1 MTGGLERAAAEGAE
15 HVIAKAVEKAGV
27 RDAEQVG
34 AHAVERAGT
43 HGAERTVQDA
53 AEHAVVDPHAHI
65 GPEVIDH
72 ARPGGNL
79 ISRDYHRFGDLSEE
93 EFLDKH
99 WDPEK
104 VNAWDGSRGNW
115 RYPEHDGFAG
125 PSREVQDVPTGFRMD
140 RFGGEGGDFVSPSG
154 TPFEQR
160 ALPPDSLG
168 KDYHN
173 YELVKPFDAESG
185 YPRVG
190 KVAPAFEQEGGGIQ
204 LKLPKSVQWLRDNGY
219 LREVQP

>member
-1 MTGGLERAAAEGAE
+1 VTGGVERAAAGEAE
-15 HVIAKAVEKAGV
+15 HVIAKAVERAGV

-34 AHAVERAGT
+34 ARASEQAAG
-43 HGAERTVQDA
+43 HGADRSVADA
-53 AEHAVVDPHAHI
+53 AEHTVVDPRAHL

-79 ISRDYHRFGDLSEE
+79 IPEGYDRFGGLSED
-93 EFLDKH
+93 EFLAKH
-99 WDPEK
+99 WDPDTLNE
-104 VNAWDGSRGNW
+104 WDGSRGNW
-115 RYPEHDGFAG
+115 RYPAREGFDG
-125 PSREVQDVPTGFRMD
+125 PSREVTDLPTGFRFD
-140 RFGGEGGDFVSPSG
+140 RFGGEGGEYVSPTG

-168 KDYHN
+168 KPYKN
-173 YELVKPFDAESG
+173 YELAKPFDAESG

-190 KVAPAFEQEGGGIQ
+190 KVARAFEQPGGGIQ
-204 LKLPKSVQWLRDNGY
+204 LKLPRSVQWLRENHY